1 MKAEVSNKISSYVFM
16 GLMSITAIVLVL
28 FYGVGYDNQSVVTG
42 GSYATD
48 PQFTDLLMFW
58 MYGLLAV
65 GVAGIVVFGLMQFGA
80 SLKTNPKGALKSLGA
95 LGAMVALF
103 VVAYLFSST
112 APIRINNEWFEDA
125 TILTITDVCIYV
137 QYVLISV
144 SVVALILS
152 LAGVFK
158 NFNKVKA

>member
-1 MKAEVSNKISSYVFM
+1 MKAELSNKISSYVFM

-58 MYGLLAV
+58 MYALLAV

-80 SLKTNPKGALKSLGA
+80 SLKTNPKGAIKSLGA

-125 TILTITDVCIYV
+125 TVLTITDVCIYV
-137 QYVLISV
+137 QYVLLTVTAVCTVI
-144 SVVALILS
+144 ALT
-152 LAGVFK
+152 GVFK
-158 NFNKVKA
+158 AANKIKA